1 MPGPS
6 PLKRRGTSKD
16 GKRKTDKAKGIELP
30 PTQLRN
36 PTSPPLPKQEHF
48 LSSNR
53 SICHHG
59 DIRAGDALVYGT
71 QDFRTN
77 EKISRSKRVF
87 HLTFLVSCDQLQPS
101 ALVTEK
107 EQLLRGVT

>member
-1 MPGPS
+1 MPGTS

-16 GKRKTDKAKGIELP
+16 AKRKTDKTKGVELP

-48 LSSNR
+48 LSSKR
-53 SICHHG
+53 SIYHHG
-59 DIRAGDALVYGT
+59 DIRAGDALVYGS
-71 QDFRTN
+71 QGFRTN
-77 EKISRSKRVF
+77 DKISRSKRGF
-87 HLTFLVSCDQLQPS
+87 HLTFLVFCDRLQPF

-107 EQLLRGVT
+107 AQ